1 MKTRQRLP
9 RKKHPYLNTAK
20 VIAVILTLIYPM
32 FMVMM
37 TGTGI
42 ILHRDVHGAV
52 FGRYGVFLIVSGI
65 LMTAGTVLCIFRK
78 SILNLVS
85 PFLSVSGF
93 VLCMYLLGK
102 LVARAKANGWHGPG
116 IYEGVTMSYL
126 FQTRL
131 IPCIAPVGLTV
142 IIALCQYFSYDLG
155 EERRERRRR
164 RLEKE
169 NAPAPKIVD

>member
-1 MKTRQRLP
+1 MKTKQRLP
-9 RKKHPYLNTAK
+9 RRKHPYLNTAK

-37 TGTGI
+37 TGAGI
-42 ILHRDVHGAV
+42 ILHRDVHGAA
-52 FGRYGVFLIVSGI
+52 FGRCGVFLIVSGI
-65 LMTAGTVLCIFRK
+65 LMTAGTVLCLLRK
-78 SILNLVS
+78 SLPNLIA
-85 PFLSVSGF
+85 PFLSGGGF

-102 LVARAKANGWHGPG
+102 LVARADANGWHGPG

-126 FQTRL
+126 FRTRL
-131 IPCIAPVGLTV
+131 IPCIAPAALTV
-142 IIALCQYFSYDLG
+142 IIALCQYFSYDLS
-155 EERRERRRR
+155 EERRERRRQ